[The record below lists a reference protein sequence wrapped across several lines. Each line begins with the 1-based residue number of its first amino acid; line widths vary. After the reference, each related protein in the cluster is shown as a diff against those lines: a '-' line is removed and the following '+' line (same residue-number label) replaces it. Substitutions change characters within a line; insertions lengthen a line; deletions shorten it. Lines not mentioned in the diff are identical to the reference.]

1 MAEMHLA
8 LALRLGHLRP
18 HVIAIVAM
26 KGVAVDDHRL
36 DTLAAKDL
44 LKGRRHCCRAR
55 T

>member
-8 LALRLGHLRP
+8 LALRLSHFRP

-26 KGVAVDDHRL
+26 KGIAVDDYRL
-36 DTLAAKDL
+36 DALAAKDL
-44 LKGRRHCCRAR
+44 LKGRRDGSRAR